1 MRVVVAY
8 DGGDAGERAIAA
20 IASWV
25 RTTDADVDMF
35 TILDP
40 SDVHETSLK
49 RGAYAVAPAVTPTG
63 KVLNIGNSTPAL
75 AEDRTHAFERARTEA
90 EQQLH
95 DVARR
100 NFPGV
105 SLSVHAEVTDR
116 PPAEAIVAAA
126 RRLGADVIAVGT
138 HSRTGLRHALMGSVA
153 EAVVRSSPI
162 PVLVIGPGVIVA
174 GTATVPAE

>member
-8 DGGDAGERAIAA
+8 DGGEAGERAIAA

-25 RTTDADVDMF
+25 RTTDADVYMF
-35 TILDP
+35 TILNP
-40 SDVHETSLK
+40 SDVHETSMPH
-49 RGAYAVAPAVTPTG
+49 GVHAFTPAATATG
-63 KVLNIGNSTPAL
+63 TVLHVSEPIPAL

-90 EQQLH
+90 EEQLR

-100 NFPGV
+100 NFPGIA
-105 SLSVHAEVTDR
+105 LAVHAEVADH
-116 PPAEAIVAAA
+116 PAAEAIVAEA
-126 RRLGADVIAVGT
+126 RRLGADVIAIGT

-162 PVLVIGPGVIVA
+162 PVLVIGPGVSVTPTA
-174 GTATVPAE
+174 G